1 MTEGDYTY
9 VLESAED
16 GEQHTFE
23 FKDGVYR
30 ADGCIEND
38 PIVQCLMDATLDL
51 LLQQAEM
58 VKELERHATYPEGI
72 EDLDICDECSPHVHP
87 GSGRSH

>member
-16 GEQHTFE
+16 GEKHTCE
-23 FKDGVYR
+23 CKDGVYR
-30 ADGCIEND
+30 ADGCIEDD

-51 LLQQAEM
+51 LLQQADMMARWENF
-58 VKELERHATYPEGI
+58 HEG
-72 EDLDICDECSPHVHP
+72 EGALNRDSFHMLLNHP

>member
-9 VLESAED
+9 VLESTED
-16 GEQHTFE
+16 GEKHTFE
-23 FKDGVYR
+23 CKDGVYR
-30 ADGCIEND
+30 ADGCIEDD

-58 VKELERHATYPEGI
+58 LKELDAHA
-72 EDLDICDECSPHVHP
+72 LDVCPDCAPLVHP
-87 GSGRSH
+87 GSSRSH